1 VTPRWRRSM
10 PFPLPPAESVPP
22 NRILSVA
29 GKEQPVTSSG
39 PPTISEMAPSERV
52 AVITGASS
60 GIGEATARGLK
71 AAGFAVVLGARREER
86 LMAVASELGGRGLPL
101 DVRDPASIHA
111 FVGAISAEYGQV
123 EILINNAGLAAGLQP
138 LAEGNDDDWVQMM
151 ETNVLGLLRV
161 TKAMLP
167 LLRRAPRAHIVNLG
181 SVAGFE
187 VYAGG
192 VGYTAS
198 KHAVRAITKTL
209 RLELMGEPI
218 RVTEVEPG
226 MVETEFSLV
235 RFKGDQERASNV
247 YKGMEPLTG
256 ADVADCIVWVVT
268 RPPHVNIDEMVV
280 RPIAQ
285 ATVRDVARHS

>member
-1 VTPRWRRSM
+1 M
-10 PFPLPPAESVPP
+10 PASD
-22 NRILSVA
+22 RI
-29 GKEQPVTSSG
+29 
-39 PPTISEMAPSERV
+39 
-52 AVITGASS
+52 AVVTGASS
-60 GIGEATARGLK
+60 GIGEATARGLTN
-71 AAGFAVVLGARREER
+71 AGFKVVLGARREDR
-86 LMAVASELGGRGLPL
+86 LMAVARELGGRGLPL
-101 DVRDPASIHA
+101 DVRDRASIQA
-111 FVGAISAEYGQV
+111 FVDAITAEFGQV

-138 LAEGNDDDWVQMM
+138 LAEGSDDDWVQMM

-167 LLRRAPRAHIVNLG
+167 LLRRAPRGHIVNLG

-187 VYAGG
+187 VYPGG

-198 KHAVRAITKTL
+198 KHAVRAITRTL

-218 RVTEVEPG
+218 RVTEIEPG
-226 MVETEFSLV
+226 MVDTEFSLV
-235 RFKGDQERASNV
+235 RFKGDRERAATV
-247 YKGMEPLTG
+247 YKGMQPLTG

-285 ATVRDVARHS
+285 ATTRDVARKS

>member
-1 VTPRWRRSM
+1 
-10 PFPLPPAESVPP
+10 
-22 NRILSVA
+22 
-29 GKEQPVTSSG
+29 
-39 PPTISEMAPSERV
+39 MAASERV
-52 AVITGASS
+52 AVVTGASS
-60 GIGEATARGLK
+60 GIGEATARGLHK
-71 AAGFAVVLGARREER
+71 AGFAVVLGARREDR
-86 LMAVASELGGRGLPL
+86 LMAVARELGGRGLPL
-101 DVRDPASIHA
+101 DVRDQASIAA
-111 FVGAISAEYGQV
+111 FVDAIAAEYDQV
-123 EILINNAGLAAGLQP
+123 EVLINNAGLAAGLQP
-138 LAEGNDDDWVQMM
+138 LAEGNDEDWVQMM
-151 ETNVLGLLRV
+151 DTNVLGLLRV

-187 VYAGG
+187 IYVGG

-218 RVTEVEPG
+218 RVTEIEPG

-247 YKGMEPLTG
+247 YKGMQPLTG
-256 ADVADCIVWVVT
+256 ADIADCIVWVVT

>member
-1 VTPRWRRSM
+1 M
-10 PFPLPPAESVPP
+10 PASD
-22 NRILSVA
+22 RI
-29 GKEQPVTSSG
+29 
-39 PPTISEMAPSERV
+39 
-52 AVITGASS
+52 AVVTGASS
-60 GIGEATARGLK
+60 GIGEATARGLVK
-71 AAGFAVVLGARREER
+71 AGFTVVLGARREDR
-86 LMAVASELGGRGLPL
+86 LMAVARELGGRGLPL
-101 DVRDPASIHA
+101 DVRDRGSIQA
-111 FVGAISAEYGQV
+111 FVDAIAAEYGQV

-138 LAEGNDDDWVQMM
+138 LAEGSDNDWVQMM
-151 ETNVLGLLRV
+151 ETNVLGLLRI
-161 TKAMLP
+161 TKALLP

-187 VYAGG
+187 VYPGG

-218 RVTEVEPG
+218 RVTEIEPG

-235 RFKGDQERASNV
+235 RFKGDEQRAAAV
-247 YKGMEPLTG
+247 YQGMKPLTG
-256 ADVADCIVWVVT
+256 ADVADCIIWAVT

-285 ATVRDVARHS
+285 ATVRDVARKG

>member
-1 VTPRWRRSM
+1 
-10 PFPLPPAESVPP
+10 
-22 NRILSVA
+22 
-29 GKEQPVTSSG
+29 
-39 PPTISEMAPSERV
+39 MATSERV
-52 AVITGASS
+52 AVVTGASS
-60 GIGEATARGLK
+60 GIGEATARGLRQ
-71 AAGFAVVLGARREER
+71 AGFAVVLGARREDR
-86 LMAVASELGGRGLPL
+86 LMAVARELGGRGLPL
-101 DVRDPASIHA
+101 DVRDPASIAA
-111 FVGAISAEYGQV
+111 FVDAIAAEYGQV

-151 ETNVLGLLRV
+151 ETNVLGLLRM

-187 VYAGG
+187 IYVGG

-218 RVTEVEPG
+218 RVTEIEPG
-226 MVETEFSLV
+226 MVDTEFSLV
-235 RFKGDQERASNV
+235 RFKGDRERAANV
-247 YKGMEPLTG
+247 YRGMQPLTG
-256 ADVADCIVWVVT
+256 ADIADCIVWVVT
-268 RPPHVNIDEMVV
+268 RPPHVNVDEMVV

-285 ATVRDVARHS
+285 ATVRDVARNS